1 MTPEV
6 DALNEVTSVRARGQA
21 EIMNIVINQTGATG
35 SKSGGKNRKKSAK
48 K

>member
-21 EIMNIVINQTGATG
+21 QIMNIVINQTGATG